1 MEVIHV
7 PKRDFYEVLGVRK
20 DASDSEIKKAYRR
33 LAKRHHPD
41 INPGNQHSEKLFK
54 EITESY
60 NVLSDTRKRELYDRF
75 GHAAFDG
82 SMGET
87 DADAFD
93 LFGHNRGRGAPDMT
107 CDITISLE
115 EAVLGCEKL
124 ISFSD
129 EHIRTMW
136 VKIPAGI
143 TEGSVLRLN
152 RNRKSAM
159 GYRPGN
165 ILLKVHIDQDSRYTR
180 VEDDIYTDVRIP
192 YTLAAYG
199 GEMILQ
205 TLYGPVSCRIP
216 PGSQTGRKLR
226 LKGKGVVS
234 RKNPNRY
241 GDQYITLHVR

>member
-1 MEVIHV
+1 M
-7 PKRDFYEVLGVRK
+7 PKRDYYEVLGVRK

-33 LAKRHHPD
+33 LAKKHHPD
-41 INPGNQHSEKLFK
+41 INPDSQYSEQLFK

-60 NVLSDTRKRELYDRF
+60 NVLSDTKKRELYDRF

-82 SMGET
+82 SMGE
-87 DADAFD
+87 DAFDAFD

-107 CDITISLE
+107 CDITISLK

-129 EHIRTMW
+129 ERIGTMW

-143 TEGSVLRLN
+143 TEGSTLRLN
-152 RNRKSAM
+152 RNKQTAGR
-159 GYRPGN
+159 YRSGN
-165 ILLKVHIDQDSRYTR
+165 ILLKVHIDKDSRYTR
-180 VEDDIYTDVRIP
+180 KDNDIYTDERIP

-199 GEMILQ
+199 GETIFQ
-205 TLYGPVSCRIP
+205 TLYGPVACRIP
-216 PGSQTGRKLR
+216 PGSRSGRTLR
-226 LKGKGVVS
+226 LKGKGAVS
-234 RKNPNRY
+234 MKNPNIY